1 MDIVPNILNQIII
14 LYNFSYQITRNINI
28 GQLNINS
35 IRNKFELLPFL
46 IGGKVDVSISEKKK
60 Y

>member
-35 IRNKFELLPFL
+35 IRNKSELLPFL
-46 IGGKVDVSISEKKK
+46 IGGKVDVLISEKKK